1 MRKENDGVKV
11 EVVDWTSIGYDF
23 KSIAI
28 TASDGDDH
36 INASRLTL
44 PSGNFVQ
51 YSIHSGLGNDLVIG
65 RDGRDE
71 IRDSG
76 GNSEIYAGGGND
88 SVVNIG
94 KRGGASHLD
103 GGDGNDTI
111 RAGLGNDRV
120 IGGQG
125 NDWLYGEDGNDHIE
139 GGAGDDHLQGDNGDD
154 RLEGGAGHDNLR
166 GDDGNDYL
174 AGGSGNDN
182 LSGGFGNDRLEGGSG
197 NDRLNGN
204 EGSDILVGGSGADTF
219 VFSSHLAY
227 GGIDTLLDFRAGEDK
242 IALDDAIFRALGKRV
257 DAREFARGNEAATK
271 YQHLLLDDDGAL
283 YYDADG
289 AGGAS
294 AVQIATIH
302 GTALDEITHQSFQ
315 II

>member
-11 EVVDWTSIGYDF
+11 EIVDWSSIGYDF

-65 RDGRDE
+65 RDGSDY

-88 SVVNIG
+88 TIDNRG
-94 KRGGASHLD
+94 ERGGASHLD
-103 GGDGNDTI
+103 GGDGDDTI

-120 IGGQG
+120 IGGNG
-125 NDWLYGEDGNDHIE
+125 NDWLYGEDGHDHIE
-139 GGAGDDHLQGDNGDD
+139 GGAGNDGLQGGHGNDS
-154 RLEGGAGHDNLR
+154 LSGGSGNDSLR
-166 GDDGNDYL
+166 GDDGNDHL
-174 AGGSGNDN
+174 AGGAGNDS

-197 NDRLNGN
+197 NDRLNGD
-204 EGSDILVGGSGADTF
+204 EGNDILVGGSGADTF
-219 VFSSHLAY
+219 VFSSHLAH
-227 GGIDTLLDFRAGEDK
+227 GGIDTILDFRAGEDK

-257 DAREFARGNEAATK
+257 DAREFARGSQATSK

-289 AGGAS
+289 AGGSA

-302 GTALDEITHQSFQ
+302 GTALDDITHQSFQ